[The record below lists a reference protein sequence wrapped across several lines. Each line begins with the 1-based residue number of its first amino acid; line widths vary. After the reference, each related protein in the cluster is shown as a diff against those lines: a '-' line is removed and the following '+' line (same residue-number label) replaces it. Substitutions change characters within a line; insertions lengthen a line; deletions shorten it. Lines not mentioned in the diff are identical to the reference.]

1 MKDSTISVQLQPPKE
16 GLRPKNLSSAS
27 SILPNSSI
35 LPGTEDGRKPRTA
48 QA

>member
-1 MKDSTISVQLQPPKE
+1 MKDSTISVQLQPPEE

-27 SILPNSSI
+27 AILPNSSI
-35 LPGTEDGRKPRTA
+35 LPGTEDDRKPRRA